1 LVLKPPN
8 LPKTAENLT
17 LHIVTEFQKQENIS
31 DDTAQFQYRSIPSG
45 EQDQVYSW
53 FSEEG
58 SEKKKEKPLSREVSK
73 YCLIDQ
79 VTMLGI
85 NEEPSDIP

>member
-17 LHIVTEFQKQENIS
+17 LHIATEFQKQENIS

-45 EQDQVYSW
+45 EQEYRTKYIV
-53 FSEEG
+53 G
-58 SEKKKEKPLSREVSK
+58 SAKKAVKKNGKTSLSRSQQI
-73 YCLIDQ
+73 LF
-79 VTMLGI
+79 
-85 NEEPSDIP
+85 N